1 MKSSNFLVIGTAVCV
16 LSTSFNEIQH
26 RQTNWTVGKT
36 VQTSSGSVTGHAASN
51 DSQVSEYL
59 GIPFAEAPIG
69 ELRFALLVKYTGS
82 APLNGSDFV

>member
-1 MKSSNFLVIGTAVCV
+1 MKPSNFLIIGTAVCV
-16 LSTSFNEIQH
+16 LSTNFNEIQH
-26 RQTNWTVGKT
+26 RQTNWTVGQT

-69 ELRFALLVKYTGS
+69 ELRFAPPVKYTGS
-82 APLNGSDFV
+82 APLNGSVFV